1 MNPLQQLATCGQS
14 PWLDY
19 LKRSLIRNGELQAL
33 IDRDGLKGLTSNP
46 SIFEKAI
53 AESDDYAGAM
63 AQYLKGADHGV
74 SDIYEH
80 LAIADIQA
88 AADILRPVYDQTQ
101 RRDGYVSLECSPY
114 LANDTKATIGE
125 ATRLWAAVNRPN
137 LMVKVPATPAG
148 IPAVRELIGR
158 GLNINITLLFAVSV
172 YEDVVEAYIS
182 GLENLTRAGGDV
194 SKVASVASFFV
205 SRIDT
210 AVDKRLDN
218 LSDQGLPDRLRG
230 KVAIANAKLAY
241 VRYQALFSG
250 QRWQKLAAA
259 GAKTQRLLWA
269 STSTKNPNYKDT
281 LYVEALVGRDTVNT
295 IPPATMDAFRD
306 HGKVSPDA
314 IEQDVEGAR
323 MALTDLERGGI
334 SLKAITEELTVEG
347 VQQFADAFDKLF
359 ATIAQRRRSLSEGD
373 SARFAIRLG
382 SADMQTAF
390 DSEMET
396 WRKTGAVRRLWAGDK
411 SLWTGTD
418 EDKWVGWLRI
428 VEEELADIG
437 KLERFAAEIK
447 KRAFSDV
454 VLLGMGGSSLGPEV
468 LGSTFGHQQG
478 WPRFHML
485 DSTDPAQIAAIE
497 QAVDL
502 GNTLFMV
509 SSKSGSTLEPNI
521 FTDYFFDRVAAV
533 RGKDKTGE
541 HFVAV
546 TDPGS
551 SLERRAK
558 EQRFADTFF
567 GVKSIGGRYSV
578 LSKFGL
584 APAAA
589 TGIDVKRLLETTR
602 VMQRSCGA
610 DVPPAENP
618 GVQLGVAMGV
628 AATKF
633 GRDKVTIIASP
644 AIADVGAWLEQLLAE
659 STGKR
664 GHGLIPL
671 ADEPLSTPAHYGG
684 DRFFAYLEL
693 DGDANPMQRQAVEA
707 LEKAGHPVARIR
719 LKDKWHIG
727 QEFFRWEIATAVAGA
742 VIGINP
748 FDQPD
753 VEAAKVKA
761 RALTDAYEKSH
772 RLPEQTPM
780 FRENGIALYAD
791 PRNASELGRHNTLSG
806 YLKSH
811 FGRTHAGD
819 YVALLAYIER
829 DEPHTRALTTMRA
842 HIRDKIRAATCLGFG
857 PRFQHSTGQ
866 VYKGGPNSGVFLQIT
881 CDDQH
886 DINVPGH
893 SYTFGVVKAAQASG
907 DLEVL
912 VERDRR
918 ALRVHL
924 KSVDEGLA
932 ELGRAVDAA
941 LE

>member
-1 MNPLQQLATCGQS
+1 MNPLQQLAACGQS

-210 AVDKRLDN
+210 AVDKRLDK
-218 LSDQGLPDRLRG
+218 LSDKGSADRLRG

-241 VRYQALFSG
+241 ARYQALFSG

-323 MALTDLERGGI
+323 AMLADLERGGI

-359 ATIAQRRRSLSEGD
+359 ATIARRRRSLLEGD

-382 SADMQTAF
+382 SADMQMAF

-396 WRKTGAVRRLWAGDK
+396 WRKTGGVRRLWAGDK

-437 KLERFAAEIK
+437 KLERFAAKIK
-447 KRAFSDV
+447 KHAFSDV

-584 APAAA
+584 VPAAA

-602 VMQRSCGA
+602 HMQRSCGA

-664 GHGLIPL
+664 GRGLIPL

-719 LKDKWHIG
+719 LKDKLHIG

-811 FGRTHAGD
+811 FGRARAGD

-829 DEPHTRALTTMRA
+829 DAPHTRALTTMRA

-866 VYKGGPNSGVFLQIT
+866 AYKGGPNSGVFLQIT

-924 KSVDEGLA
+924 KSVDAGLA

>member
-1 MNPLQQLATCGQS
+1 MNPLQQLAACGQS

-63 AQYLKGADHGV
+63 AQYLKGADHGA

-210 AVDKRLDN
+210 AADKRLDK
-218 LSDQGLPDRLRG
+218 LSDKGLADRLRG

-323 MALTDLERGGI
+323 AMLADLERGGI
-334 SLKAITEELTVEG
+334 SLQAITEELTVEG

-359 ATIAQRRRSLSEGD
+359 GTIAQRRRSLLEGD

-382 SADMQTAF
+382 SADMQMAF

-396 WRKTGAVRRLWAGDK
+396 WRKTGGVRRLWAGDK

-437 KLERFAAEIK
+437 RLERSAAEIK

-468 LGSTFGHQQG
+468 LGSTFGRQQG

-533 RGKDKTGE
+533 RGKDKAGE

-584 APAAA
+584 VPAAA
-589 TGIDVKRLLETTR
+589 IGIDVKRLLETTR
-602 VMQRSCGA
+602 HMQRSCGA

-618 GVQLGVAMGV
+618 GVQLGIAMGV

-664 GHGLIPL
+664 GRGLIPL

-707 LEKAGHPVARIR
+707 LEKAGHPMARIR

-761 RALTDAYEKSH
+761 RTLTDAYEKSH

-811 FGRTHAGD
+811 FGRAHAGD

-829 DEPHTRALTTMRA
+829 DAPHTRVLTTMRA

-866 VYKGGPNSGVFLQIT
+866 AYKGGPNSGVFLQIT

>member
-1 MNPLQQLATCGQS
+1 MNPLQQLAACGQS

-19 LKRSLIRNGELQAL
+19 LKRSLIRNGELQTL
-33 IDRDGLKGLTSNP
+33 IERDGLKGLTSNP

-210 AVDKRLDN
+210 AVDKRLDK
-218 LSDQGLPDRLRG
+218 LSDQSLADRLRG

-584 APAAA
+584 VPAAA

-602 VMQRSCGA
+602 LMQRSCGA

-811 FGRTHAGD
+811 FSRTHAGD

>member
-19 LKRSLIRNGELQAL
+19 LKRSLIRNGELQTL
-33 IDRDGLKGLTSNP
+33 IERDGLKGLTSNP

-602 VMQRSCGA
+602 HMQRSCGA

-618 GVQLGVAMGV
+618 GVQLGIAMGV

>member
-1 MNPLQQLATCGQS
+1 MNPLLQLAACGQS

-19 LKRSLIRNGELQAL
+19 LKRNLIRNGELQTL

-53 AESDDYAGAM
+53 AESDDYAGAI

-74 SDIYEH
+74 SDIYEN

-88 AADILRPVYDQTQ
+88 AADVLRPIYHQTHG
-101 RRDGYVSLECSPY
+101 RDGYVSLECSPY
-114 LANDTKATIGE
+114 LANDTTATIGE
-125 ATRLWAAVNRPN
+125 ATRLWAAVDRPN
-137 LMVKVPATPAG
+137 LMVKVPATLAG
-148 IPAVRELIGR
+148 IPAIRELIGR

-172 YEDVVEAYIS
+172 YEDVVEAYIA
-182 GLENLTRAGGDV
+182 GLENLARAGGDV

-210 AVDKRLDN
+210 AVDKRLDK
-218 LSDQGLPDRLRG
+218 LGDKGLADRLRG
-230 KVAIANAKLAY
+230 KTAIANAKLAY
-241 VRYQALFSG
+241 TRYQALFCG

-295 IPPATMDAFRD
+295 VPPATMDAFRD
-306 HGKVSPDA
+306 HGKVLADA
-314 IEQDVEGAR
+314 IEQDVDGAR
-323 MALTDLERGGI
+323 AMLADLQRGGV
-334 SLKAITEELTVEG
+334 SLKAITEELTIEG

-359 ATIAQRRRSLSEGD
+359 ATIARRRRALLEGD
-373 SARFAIRLG
+373 SARFTIRLG
-382 SADMQTAF
+382 SADMQMAF
-390 DSEMET
+390 DSEMES
-396 WRKTGAVRRLWAGDK
+396 WRKAGRIRRLWAGDK

-418 EDKWVGWLRI
+418 EDKWVGWLKI

-437 KLERFAAEIK
+437 KLDRFAAEIR

-468 LGSTFGHQQG
+468 LGSTFGRQPR

-497 QAVDL
+497 RAVDL
-502 GNTLFMV
+502 GSTLFIV

-533 RGKDKTGE
+533 RGKDKAGE

-558 EQRFADTFF
+558 EQGFADTFF

-584 APAAA
+584 VPAAA
-589 TGIDVKRLLETTR
+589 IGIDIKRLLETTR
-602 VMQRSCGA
+602 PMQRSCGA

-618 GVQLGVAMGV
+618 GVQLGIAMGV
-628 AATKF
+628 AAAKF

-664 GHGLIPL
+664 GRGLVPL

-727 QEFFRWEIATAVAGA
+727 QEFFRWEIATSVAGA

-772 RLPEQTPM
+772 HLPEQTPM

-811 FGRTHAGD
+811 FGRAHAGD

-866 VYKGGPNSGVFLQIT
+866 AYKGGPNSGVFLQIT

-893 SYTFGVVKAAQASG
+893 SYSFGVVKAAQASG

-912 VERDRR
+912 IERDRR

-924 KSVDEGLA
+924 KNVDAGLA

>member
-1 MNPLQQLATCGQS
+1 MNPLQQLAACGQS

-210 AVDKRLDN
+210 AVDKRLDK
-218 LSDQGLPDRLRG
+218 LSDKGSADRLRG

-241 VRYQALFSG
+241 ARYQALFSV

-323 MALTDLERGGI
+323 AMLADLERGGI

-359 ATIAQRRRSLSEGD
+359 ATIARRRRSLLEGD

-382 SADMQTAF
+382 SADMQMAF

-396 WRKTGAVRRLWAGDK
+396 WRKTGGVRRLWAGDK

-437 KLERFAAEIK
+437 KLERFAAKIK
-447 KRAFSDV
+447 KHAFSDV

-584 APAAA
+584 VPAAA

-602 VMQRSCGA
+602 HMQRSCGA

-664 GHGLIPL
+664 GRGLIPL

-719 LKDKWHIG
+719 LKDKLHIG

-811 FGRTHAGD
+811 FGRARAGD

-829 DEPHTRALTTMRA
+829 DAPHTRALTTMRA

-866 VYKGGPNSGVFLQIT
+866 AYKGGPNSGVFLQIT

-924 KSVDEGLA
+924 KSVDAGLA

>member
-1 MNPLQQLATCGQS
+1 
-14 PWLDY
+14 
-19 LKRSLIRNGELQAL
+19 SLIRNGELQAL

-210 AVDKRLDN
+210 AADKRLDK
-218 LSDQGLPDRLRG
+218 LSDKGLADRLRG

-323 MALTDLERGGI
+323 AMLADLERGGI
-334 SLKAITEELTVEG
+334 SLQAITEELTVEG

-359 ATIAQRRRSLSEGD
+359 GTIAQRRRSLLEGD

-382 SADMQTAF
+382 SADMQMAF

-396 WRKTGAVRRLWAGDK
+396 WRKTGGVRRLWAGDK
-411 SLWTGTD
+411 SLWTGTV

-437 KLERFAAEIK
+437 RLERSAAEIK

-468 LGSTFGHQQG
+468 LGSTFGRQQG

-533 RGKDKTGE
+533 RGKDKAGE

-584 APAAA
+584 VPAAA
-589 TGIDVKRLLETTR
+589 IGIDVKRLLETTR
-602 VMQRSCGA
+602 HMQRSCGA

-618 GVQLGVAMGV
+618 GVQLGIAMGV

-664 GHGLIPL
+664 GRGLIPL

-707 LEKAGHPVARIR
+707 LEKAGHPMARIR

-761 RALTDAYEKSH
+761 RTLTDAYEKSH

-811 FGRTHAGD
+811 FGRAHAGD

-829 DEPHTRALTTMRA
+829 DAPHTRVLTTMRA

-866 VYKGGPNSGVFLQIT
+866 AYKGGPNSGVFLQIT

>member
-1 MNPLQQLATCGQS
+1 MNPLQQLAACGQS

-210 AVDKRLDN
+210 AVDKRLDK
-218 LSDQGLPDRLRG
+218 LSDKGLADRLRG

-323 MALTDLERGGI
+323 AMLADLERGGI

-359 ATIAQRRRSLSEGD
+359 ATIARRRRSLLEGD

-382 SADMQTAF
+382 SADMQMAF

-396 WRKTGAVRRLWAGDK
+396 WRKTGGVRRLWAGDK

-447 KRAFSDV
+447 KHAFSDV

-584 APAAA
+584 VPAAA
-589 TGIDVKRLLETTR
+589 IGIDVKRLLETTR
-602 VMQRSCGA
+602 HMQRSCGA

-618 GVQLGVAMGV
+618 GVQLGIAMGV

-664 GHGLIPL
+664 GRGLIPL

-811 FGRTHAGD
+811 FGRARAGD

-829 DEPHTRALTTMRA
+829 DAPHTRALTTMRA

-866 VYKGGPNSGVFLQIT
+866 AYKGGPNSGVFLQIT

-924 KSVDEGLA
+924 KSVDAGLA

>member
-1 MNPLQQLATCGQS
+1 MNPLQQLAACGQS

-63 AQYLKGADHGV
+63 AQYLKGADHGA

-210 AVDKRLDN
+210 AADKRLDK
-218 LSDQGLPDRLRG
+218 LSDKGLADRLRG

-323 MALTDLERGGI
+323 AMLADLERGGI
-334 SLKAITEELTVEG
+334 SLQAITEELTVEG

-359 ATIAQRRRSLSEGD
+359 GTIAQRRRSLLEGD

-382 SADMQTAF
+382 SADMQMAF

-396 WRKTGAVRRLWAGDK
+396 WRKTGGVRRLWAGDK

-437 KLERFAAEIK
+437 RLERSAAEIK

-468 LGSTFGHQQG
+468 LGSTFGRQQD

-533 RGKDKTGE
+533 RGKDKAGE

-584 APAAA
+584 VPAAA
-589 TGIDVKRLLETTR
+589 IGIDVKRLLETTR
-602 VMQRSCGA
+602 HMQRSCGA

-618 GVQLGVAMGV
+618 GVQLGIAMGV

-664 GHGLIPL
+664 GRGLIPL

-707 LEKAGHPVARIR
+707 LEKAGHPMARIR

-761 RALTDAYEKSH
+761 RTLTDAYEKSH

-811 FGRTHAGD
+811 FGRAHAGD

-829 DEPHTRALTTMRA
+829 DAPHTRVLTTMRA

-866 VYKGGPNSGVFLQIT
+866 AYKGGPNSGVFLQIT